1 MNDSRTAINDRT
13 ATARRIIIAID
24 GHSSTGK
31 STLAKALAQ
40 KLGYTYVDTGA
51 MYRAVALYC
60 LQNNLVDVSGKV
72 SAALAGLCAD
82 GKSIQIEFRTDG
94 ERSRTFLN
102 GEDVEREIRSV
113 AVAAAVSPVS
123 AVPEVRQ
130 FLVAQQQLMGRNRGL
145 VMDGRDI
152 GTVVFP
158 DAELKIFMTAAPEIR
173 AERRFLELKA
183 KGENVSF
190 DEVLRNIE
198 ERDRLD
204 SSREHS
210 PLRKADDA
218 LLLDNSHMTPSEQL
232 DWLYDRYTIVIR

>member
-1 MNDSRTAINDRT
+1 M
-13 ATARRIIIAID
+13 AID

-31 STLAKALAQ
+31 STLAKALAR
-40 KLGYTYVDTGA
+40 KLDYTYVDTGA

-60 LQNNLVDVSGKV
+60 LRNNLVDVSGKV
-72 SAALAGLCAD
+72 SDLLAGICAD
-82 GKSIQIEFRTDG
+82 GKSIRIEFRTDDDCA
-94 ERSRTFLN
+94 RTFLN

-123 AVPEVRQ
+123 AVPAVRK
-130 FLVAQQQLMGRNRGL
+130 FLVEQQQLMGRDRGV

-183 KGENVSF
+183 KGENVDF

-210 PLRKADDA
+210 PLRKADNA
-218 LLLDNSHMTPSEQL
+218 LVLDNSHMTPADQL
-232 DWLYDRYTIVIR
+232 GWLLLRAEAVIYAE

>member
-1 MNDSRTAINDRT
+1 MNDAMINRSK
-13 ATARRIIIAID
+13 IIVAID

-31 STLAKALAQ
+31 STLAKALAR
-40 KLGYTYVDTGA
+40 KLEYTYVDTGA

-60 LQNNLVDVSGKV
+60 LRNNLVDVSGKV
-72 SAALAGLCAD
+72 SDLLAGICAD
-82 GKSIQIEFRTDG
+82 GKSIRIEFRTDDDCA
-94 ERSRTFLN
+94 RTFLN

-123 AVPEVRQ
+123 AVPAVRK
-130 FLVAQQQLMGRNRGL
+130 FLVEQQQLMGRDRGV

-183 KGENVSF
+183 KGENVDF

-210 PLRKADDA
+210 PLRKADNA
-218 LLLDNSHMTPSEQL
+218 LVLDNSHMTPADQL
-232 DWLYDRYTIVIR
+232 GWLLLRAEAVIYAE

>member
-1 MNDSRTAINDRT
+1 M
-13 ATARRIIIAID
+13 AID

-31 STLAKALAQ
+31 STLAKALAR
-40 KLGYTYVDTGA
+40 KLEYTYVDTGA

-60 LQNNLVDVSGKV
+60 LRNNLVDVSGKV
-72 SAALAGLCAD
+72 SDLLAGICAD
-82 GKSIQIEFRTDG
+82 GKSIRIEFRTDDDCA
-94 ERSRTFLN
+94 RTFLN

-123 AVPEVRQ
+123 AVPAVRK
-130 FLVAQQQLMGRNRGL
+130 FLVEQQQLMGRDRGV

-183 KGENVSF
+183 KGENVDF

-210 PLRKADDA
+210 PLRKADNA
-218 LLLDNSHMTPSEQL
+218 LVLDNSHMTPADQL
-232 DWLYDRYTIVIR
+232 GWLLLRAEAVIYAE

>member
-1 MNDSRTAINDRT
+1 MNDAMINRSK
-13 ATARRIIIAID
+13 IIVAID

-31 STLAKALAQ
+31 STLAKALAR
-40 KLGYTYVDTGA
+40 KLDYTYVDTGA

-60 LQNNLVDVSGKV
+60 LRNNLVDVSGKV
-72 SAALAGLCAD
+72 SDLLAGICAD
-82 GKSIQIEFRTDG
+82 GKSIRIEFRTDDDCA
-94 ERSRTFLN
+94 RTFLN

-123 AVPEVRQ
+123 AVPAVRK
-130 FLVAQQQLMGRNRGL
+130 FLVEQQQLMGRDRGV

-183 KGENVSF
+183 KGENVDF

-210 PLRKADDA
+210 PLRKADNA
-218 LLLDNSHMTPSEQL
+218 LVLDNSHMTPADQL
-232 DWLYDRYTIVIR
+232 GWLLLRAEAVIYAE